1 MSNTSNNSYVETFIP
16 LFEPILELGGGGQ
29 PTFRPN
35 MDIRALPTVD
45 IVANLE
51 ERFPIKDGSYGTIYG
66 YYLLEHLSWRSLP
79 LFISEC
85 HRVIKPGGNAV
96 FTVPNTLAQC
106 KRAINTEV
114 WTSEISSVLFGGQ
127 DYSDN
132 SHKNALSPEYA
143 TRMFRAGGF
152 YDVIIHDHPV
162 SDTDMIIEARKSA
175 VVIRIG

>member
-1 MSNTSNNSYVETFIP
+1 MPDTLIK
-16 LFEPILELGGGGQ
+16 LFNPILEVGGGDM

-35 MDIRALPTVD
+35 MDIRPLPTVD
-45 IVANLE
+45 IVADLE
-51 ERFPIKDGSYGTIYG
+51 ERFPIADESYGTIYG

-85 HRVIKPGGNAV
+85 HRVIKPGGSAV

-106 KRAINTEV
+106 KRAANTKV
-114 WTSEISSVLFGGQ
+114 WTLEISSLLFGGQ

-132 SHKNALSPEYA
+132 AHKNALSPEYA
-143 TRMFRAGGF
+143 IRMFKEAGF
-152 YDVIIHDHPV
+152 HDVVIHEHPV

-175 VVIRIG
+175 AVIRIG

>member
-1 MSNTSNNSYVETFIP
+1 MSITSNNSYNETMIP
-16 LFEPILELGGGGQ
+16 LFEPILELGGGEY

-45 IVANLE
+45 IVSNLE
-51 ERFPIKDGSYGTIYG
+51 ERFPIDDESYGTVYG
-66 YYLLEHLSWRSLP
+66 YYVLEHLSWRSLP

-106 KRAINTEV
+106 KRAINTEM

-143 TRMFRAGGF
+143 IRMFKDARF
-152 YDVIIHDHPV
+152 RHVIIHDHPV

-175 VVIRIG
+175 AVIRIG